1 MTEGF
6 SLIDLKGASEP
17 LTKLIDSVSKGIGAL
32 YEPAGKIRNAKAEAK
47 AMLILA
53 EAQEQ
58 VDTITIRALQRVNH
72 REIRRQNNIDSIV
85 KGAVEFLPDTVAKKE
100 VDEDWMVN
108 FFDLGQDIG
117 NAEMQKIWSKLLAG
131 EVAKPGRFKSRTV
144 QAVKSLSVEDAN
156 LFTNLCEF
164 SFLIDSEDWI
174 FPIFGN
180 DFYKYIR
187 SNGLT
192 TNAEMH
198 LKNIGLLSNEKIWY
212 GGRDKSSNISLKY
225 FSEDFYS
232 SPKSNKEKESPVF
245 LQAFTFTEIGKELA
259 SIAGGKPDSEY
270 IKLLCN
276 KEHIHP
282 LPNNGRA

>member
-6 SLIDLKGASEP
+6 SLVNLKGISEP
-17 LTKLIDSVSKGIGAL
+17 LTKLIDSVSKGIGTL

-53 EAQEQ
+53 EANEQ
-58 VDTITIRALQRVNH
+58 VEAIALRALQRVNH
-72 REIRRQNNIDSIV
+72 KEIRRQKNIDSIV
-85 KGAVEFLPDTVAKKE
+85 KGAVEFLPEKVSKQE
-100 VDEDWMVN
+100 VDEDWIVN

-117 NAEMQKIWSKLLAG
+117 NTEMQKIWSKLLAG
-131 EVAKPGRFKSRTV
+131 EVAKPGRFKPRTI

-156 LFTNLCEF
+156 LFTHLCEF
-164 SFLIDSEDWI
+164 SFSINSGNWI
-174 FPIFGN
+174 LPIFGD

-187 SNGLT
+187 SHGLT

-198 LKNIGLLSNEKIWY
+198 LKNIGLLSAGKIWY
-212 GGRDKSSNISLKY
+212 GGKGKGSNINLKY

-232 SPKSNKEKESPVF
+232 SPKSAKEKESPVF
-245 LQAFTFTEIGKELA
+245 MEAFTFTEIGKELA

-270 IKLLCN
+270 IKLLCG
-276 KEHIHP
+276 KEYIHP
-282 LPNNGRA
+282 LTDNGRA